1 MGFWA
6 VADSEFNVVPLIEIL
21 ILGTVMRNHVT
32 GMVVRPETASPVRI
46 LRPLLD
52 GARHLTGPMTVEIV
66 EI

>member
-6 VADSEFNVVPLIEIL
+6 VADSESNVAPSIEIL

-32 GMVVRPETASPVRI
+32 GMVVRPGTASPVRI
-46 LRPLLD
+46 PRPLSD
-52 GARHLTGPMTVEIV
+52 GVRHLIGLMTVEIV